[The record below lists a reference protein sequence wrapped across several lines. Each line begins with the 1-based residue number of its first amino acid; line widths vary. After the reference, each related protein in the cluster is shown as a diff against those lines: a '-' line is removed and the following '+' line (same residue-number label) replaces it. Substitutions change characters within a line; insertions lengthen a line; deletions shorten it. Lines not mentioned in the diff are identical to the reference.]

1 MSIAELLIWCA
12 LVGACLSV
20 AFGVVWLGSAIFDE
34 CERRRRAAWR
44 ADQVRRDAI
53 RNLPK
58 LTPGQLRAGDQ
69 ASFRG

>member
-1 MSIAELLIWCA
+1 MIADAIICCV
-12 LVGACLSV
+12 LVGACMSV

-44 ADQVRRDAI
+44 ADQVRREAI
-53 RNLPK
+53 RDLPK